1 MTSDATAQGSG
12 GPPPRR
18 PARIL
23 RNALSNYAYVL
34 VMGLA
39 LLAFTPI
46 YVRTLGA
53 SEWGLVA
60 LCMTLQAFFQLLD
73 LGMSQV
79 MPREV
84 AQNTSG
90 ARRVFRIFLAVYG
103 GLAVLVGVGGQFL
116 AGSVAHGLGTPDTA
130 SDLEQA
136 FRLVMLQFMF
146 QFTNN
151 AAIGYW
157 NGLEQ
162 QHRANVRLALFGLT
176 KHCGALAAVTLVEPS
191 VLAYMIPFAAVA
203 AVECT
208 TNLGKVWRTPA
219 TASASLQA
227 AEGAGRTTT
236 QMLRSAAGFS
246 GAVLVGMLT
255 TQIDRLYLAR
265 SVPTEAFGAY
275 VVAVNLALAMMQL
288 VSPLQRAFTPRVMAG
303 GAEGRRALRRLLKM
317 MLLVAVLPC
326 LLLAAFAEPLFKL
339 WLSNPAVAETGYPAF
354 RWIVVAVAMN
364 AVYSIAY
371 LELLRSNRFTTVTAL
386 NLMIL
391 GSQVVFL
398 WAIGSSLGLLA
409 GAGTWLVCGA
419 IQLAFALWLW
429 GTTRRSAEGQRP

>member
-18 PARIL
+18 PALIL

-34 VMGLA
+34 VMGVA

-84 AQNTSG
+84 AQNPSG
-90 ARRVFRIFLAVYG
+90 ARRVFRIFLAAYG
-103 GLAVLVGVGGQFL
+103 GLAVLVGIGGQFL
-116 AGSVAHGLGTPDTA
+116 AGSVAQGLGTPENA
-130 SDLEQA
+130 ADLEQA
-136 FRLVMLQFMF
+136 FRLVMLQFMC
-146 QFTNN
+146 QFSNN

-162 QHRANVRLALFGLT
+162 QHRANVRLAGFGLA

-191 VLAYMIPFAAVA
+191 VLAYMTPFAAVA
-203 AVECT
+203 AVECA
-208 TNLGKVWRTPA
+208 TNLGTVWRAPT
-219 TASASLQA
+219 TASASVQPK
-227 AEGAGRTTT
+227 EGAVRTTA

-246 GAVLVGMLT
+246 AAVLVGMLT
-255 TQIDRLYLAR
+255 TQIDRFYLAR
-265 SVPTEAFGAY
+265 SVSTEAFGAY
-275 VVAVNLALAMMQL
+275 VVAANLALAMMQL

-317 MLLVAVLPC
+317 LLLVAVLPC
-326 LLLAAFAEPLFKL
+326 LLLATFAEPLFKL
-339 WLSNPAVAETGYPAF
+339 WLGNPTVAEIGYPAF

-364 AVYSIAY
+364 AIYSAAY
-371 LELLRSNRFTTVTAL
+371 LELLKNNAFGKVAIL
-386 NLMIL
+386 NAIIL
-391 GSQVVFL
+391 ASQVAFL
-398 WAIGSSLGLLA
+398 LIFGNSLGLEA
-409 GAGTWLVCGA
+409 GYSCWLICCGMQILFA
-419 IQLAFALWLW
+419 IAYLI
-429 GTTRRSAEGQRP
+429 RSKA